1 MISLVKIAL
10 SPSNDDRVKGGGACF
25 NQTVL

>member
-10 SPSNDDRVKGGGACF
+10 SPSNDDMVKGGGACF